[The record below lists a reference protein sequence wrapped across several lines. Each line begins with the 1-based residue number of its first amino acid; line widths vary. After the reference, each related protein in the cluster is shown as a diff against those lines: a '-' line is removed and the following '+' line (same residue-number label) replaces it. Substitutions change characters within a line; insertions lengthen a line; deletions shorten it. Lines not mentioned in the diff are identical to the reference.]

1 MINKSVQYDVGNT
14 KKVLIVTLPYH
25 SFRERT
31 RLIKEHENEYKIEVQ
46 KGFLYMEKRKEERI

>member
-1 MINKSVQYDVGNT
+1 VGNT
-14 KKVLIVTLPYH
+14 KKVLIVALPYH

-46 KGFLYMEKRKEERI
+46 KGFLYMEKREGEQI